1 MRASLDALAL
11 LLEEDDQFFSE
22 QLPDFLKTAQLGPH
36 ADLLW
41 HPRVF
46 ARLCGLSDAWFTAT
60 VLTLA
65 QPEYLGLDLLF
76 DDRLLPR
83 LATMRNGHLRG
94 TFLPYARRIKGFDA
108 RDFLRELRR
117 TQQAADPPCRHR
129 HTRSREYGYH
139 QGDPGHLA
147 VVALYCAGETYHARR
162 RSRHRQKPAHDPGR
176 RQSQSGPSI
185 TGSGRDSH
193 AGTGGPTHDSHALD
207 RRRPGGYPEATARKE
222 RTVQDQSPHRMVDA
236 NGEEHVFT
244 FAHMPVLERT
254 LQEYQPRVGDH

>member
-1 MRASLDALAL
+1 MIAHYTPNGPIPSTTGTVPPGGSVPHQLLAHQMRASLDALSL

-22 QLPDFLKTAQLGPH
+22 QLPDFKTAQLGPH

-117 TQQAADPPCRHR
+117 TQQARRPTVPP
-129 HTRSREYGYH
+129 
-139 QGDPGHLA
+139 
-147 VVALYCAGETYHARR
+147 
-162 RSRHRQKPAHDPGR
+162 PAHP
-176 RQSQSGPSI
+176 
-185 TGSGRDSH
+185 
-193 AGTGGPTHDSHALD
+193 
-207 RRRPGGYPEATARKE
+207 
-222 RTVQDQSPHRMVDA
+222 
-236 NGEEHVFT
+236 
-244 FAHMPVLERT
+244 
-254 LQEYQPRVGDH
+254 